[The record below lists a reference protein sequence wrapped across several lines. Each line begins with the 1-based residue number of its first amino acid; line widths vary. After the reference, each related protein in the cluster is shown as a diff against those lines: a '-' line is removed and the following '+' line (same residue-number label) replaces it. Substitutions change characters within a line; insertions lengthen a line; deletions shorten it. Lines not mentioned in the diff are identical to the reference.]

1 MQIKSRF
8 DGQVLYDCEAETML
22 ECLQEAVKSRAYLAG
37 ANLAGANLA
46 GANLAGANLA
56 GADLAGAN
64 LAGADLAGANLAG
77 ANLAGANLAGAY
89 LAGHKVIA
97 APLSIG
103 PIGSRQWYTLFWPCE
118 DGILVA
124 CGCFLG
130 SLDEFTARVRSTHR
144 DNEHGR
150 NYLAA
155 VELAKTM
162 LCQPANLKS

>member
-22 ECLQEAVKSRAYLAG
+22 ECLQEAVKSRAY
-37 ANLAGANLA
+37 
-46 GANLAGANLA
+46 
-56 GADLAGAN
+56 
-64 LAGADLAGANLAG
+64 LAG